1 MSKIKEDITASAK
14 TAQSITE
21 QIISESAYDI
31 DGLKQ
36 DFPTA
41 GELQKFVFDT
51 VGISLNLRGR
61 KNDLKYRIALDA
73 LQGNPVSPEFLT
85 TDHPYIDKSDLIPVD
100 EIRTL
105 PQRSSALPDPSE
117 MLSHFSTSMVPHP
130 DPAERAG
137 DLKCDVTFRKYKN
150 GVITYEILGPLEQR
164 PIGSKVDK
172 FGRTRPEKIGWCDP
186 RTEERILRTPQG
198 EYSREGRGLKVFL
211 EGRGLWRWVD
221 RDFAAIEAERVL
233 NPWI

>member
-1 MSKIKEDITASAK
+1 MKGKEMSKVEKVAET
-14 TAQSITE
+14 
-21 QIISESAYDI
+21 SAYDI

-51 VGISLNLRGR
+51 VGISLNLKGR
-61 KNDLKYRIALDA
+61 KNDVKYRVALDA
-73 LQGNPVSPEFLT
+73 LNGNPVPDEFLT

-100 EIRTL
+100 DIKVL
-105 PQRSSALPDPSE
+105 PERSKELPPQED

-137 DLKCDVTFRKYKN
+137 DLKCDVTFRKYSS
-150 GVITYEILGPLEQR
+150 GLITYEILGPLEQR

-186 RTEERILRTPQG
+186 RTEERVLRNSLG
-198 EYSREGRGLKVFL
+198 EYSKEGRGLKVFL
-211 EGRGLWRWVD
+211 EGRQLWKWVD
-221 RDFAAIEAERVL
+221 RDFQALEAEKVI
-233 NPWI
+233 NPWA